1 MCITNI
7 SSFSIQM
14 SKQLQEKLVDLWSLV
29 KLVAGKINWRYY
41 KACFESKLSICRV
54 KHKYFWNWPRF
65 WNFWKHKD
73 FMKSVKPKF
82 LNMKSFPTLWN
93 TANNRSDYE
102 YLTVDTVSMI
112 LMDRQYITFLLFHTP
127 KCLNKKSLKA

>member
-1 MCITNI
+1 MCIKDI
-7 SSFSIQM
+7 FSFSTQI

-41 KACFESKLSICRV
+41 KASFESKLCICRV
-54 KHKYFWNWPRF
+54 INFWNWPRF
-65 WNFWKHKD
+65 WNFWKHND

-82 LNMKSFPTLWN
+82 LNMKSFPILWN
-93 TANNRSDYE
+93 TANNLSDYE
-102 YLTVDTVSMI
+102 YVTDDTVSMV
-112 LMDRQYITFLLFHTP
+112 LLDRQYIIFLLFHTP